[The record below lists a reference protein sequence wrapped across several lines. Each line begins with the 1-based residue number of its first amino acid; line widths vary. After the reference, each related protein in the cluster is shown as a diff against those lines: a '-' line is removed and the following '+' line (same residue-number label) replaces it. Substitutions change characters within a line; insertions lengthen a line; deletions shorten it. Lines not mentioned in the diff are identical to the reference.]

1 MKQIAWD
8 EVDKLERNSRVRV
21 SIVERTFEYLD
32 NKWQYINLAVDCND
46 DDERKII
53 DEATAQIRAHR
64 EKKFKDALARYV
76 AEQGDN
82 T

>member
-1 MKQIAWD
+1 MTWD
-8 EVDKLERNSRVRV
+8 EVCELKKKAESSCLLVGV
-21 SIVERTFEYLD
+21 FT
-32 NKWQYINLAVDCND
+32 
-46 DDERKII
+46 DDEYELKVINEHNKAVALLQRQAGDKV
-53 DEATAQIRAHR
+53 RAHR